1 MYLTLQEEVF
11 CLSRENNE
19 QSELQRP
26 SKSAV
31 TFTRSLDVSRSTSNG
46 TLPSRACLVYHN
58 KQYAMNHKLLLYPNV
73 ASEYLVRGKEA
84 VDSKHYIAV
93 PGRRYL

>member
-1 MYLTLQEEVF
+1 MYLTLQGEVF

-19 QSELQRP
+19 QSVLQKP
-26 SKSAV
+26 PISAV
-31 TFTRSLDVSRSTSNG
+31 TFTQPSSVSRSTSNG
-46 TLPSRACLVYHN
+46 TLPSRTCLVYHN
-58 KQYAMNHKLLLYPNV
+58 KQYAVNHKLLSYPNV
-73 ASEYLVRGKEA
+73 ACEYLVRGKET